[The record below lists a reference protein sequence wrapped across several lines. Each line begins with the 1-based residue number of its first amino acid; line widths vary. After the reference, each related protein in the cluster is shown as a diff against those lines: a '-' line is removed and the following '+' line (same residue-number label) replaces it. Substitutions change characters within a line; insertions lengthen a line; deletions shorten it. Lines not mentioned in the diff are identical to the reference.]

1 MVCLAQWRIHEEDKI
16 LVFLGGVEGIGK
28 LDENRIVAREVDPG
42 AEEAISIDME
52 E

>member
-1 MVCLAQWRIHEEDKI
+1 MIHEEDKI

-28 LDENRIVAREVDPG
+28 LDKDRIVAREVNPG
-42 AEEAISIDME
+42 AEEAIPIEME